1 MKVGK
6 RRGGMLLRQAVSLC
20 LSLSMLVGLCL
31 WALAAPAREAVTEE
45 AIAPEPMEEP
55 TQQISLEEPP
65 PVEEPSENQ
74 PQLLSG
80 TVAYAVEGGNI
91 YFDPNTGKITG
102 CDASVTK
109 AVIPGKIDGIDV
121 TSIGQSA
128 FADCDSL
135 TSVIIPDSVISIWTW
150 AFRSCSSLT
159 SVTIGN
165 CVTSIG
171 DRAFEYCSSLTS
183 VTIPDSV
190 TSIGNSAF
198 EHCGSLTRLTM
209 GNDVTTIGDRAFEY
223 CGSLTSVTIPDT
235 VTSIGNY
242 AFYQCGSLTS
252 VTVPDSVISI
262 GDHAFGAC
270 DSLTS
275 VTIPDSVTSIGDRA
289 FSHCSSLTSV
299 TIGTSVT
306 SIGDSAFNGC
316 HSLTSVTIPDT
327 VTSIGNYAFYQ
338 CGSLTSVTIPDSV
351 TTIGNYAFYWCD
363 SLTSVTIGTSVT
375 TIGNYAFYWCSS
387 LTSVTIGTSVT
398 TIGNYAFENCSSLT
412 SVRIPDSVTTVGDGA
427 FDSCSSLTSVTI
439 GNGVTTIGKVAFSD
453 CSFTSVTIPDSV
465 TTIGELAFSG
475 CYSLTSVTI
484 GDSVTTIGNSAFAH
498 SYNLTSAYFMGDAPF
513 GDGVYPSNITIYYI
527 DGKDGWTTPTWE
539 GYRTVPIFGL
549 EGATETHLE
558 NYYSKLTDYHF
569 RFTDQMGQGIP
580 GISLTVDGSTITGD
594 PISPSLMFSYGG
606 DTLEAVTIFKPGYH
620 SINLPG
626 YVLSTY
632 NEVSLHPDS
641 YDLPFAQAVYGSQD
655 GGTSYNDLLN
665 SGMSFSAGSLDEQ
678 TAFYID
684 VNWGNRSPGKIY
696 LSQTLNPADG
706 FEVTEGLNDAQN
718 ISMHLDSG
726 SRLYLLMQT
735 ADGEVFTKALAATI
749 TEEDVEV
756 DVDFGNSVD
765 IDSPNDDTFLSKFKL
780 GFKLPKNLDVS
791 LSVENDGTVLGTIG
805 VKIAEKKD
813 VGPAVKTIKDALYYA
828 DNYPKDWDGFV
839 RALKGG
845 SIIPRS
851 STFGITLDAKVI
863 GYLEGKLVRENDGSY
878 GIQLTDGKLA
888 AKFEGKLEK
897 TWQIYTVTGVPFY
910 VGGSVEPSVEF
921 STSILSGELALPFGM
936 TPIDVKG
943 SLPLKVRGGLGW
955 DSIASAG
962 IYGKGSITAELA
974 IPIVLDELEVYVNA
988 SFGAEAK
995 FFCFSA
1001 DLEIYKTK
1009 NLYLYGG
1016 ADKTS
1021 LLMQPLALDIADADW
1036 QPQSRDYLYAP
1047 TLFAVGEDDTQT
1059 GVETVLSDLYPYADV
1074 QTAAL
1079 PDGSQLIVWTADPG
1093 LNLRAEDNNRT
1104 KLYYAYNTGSGWSS
1118 PAPVEGSDD
1127 GTADFNPVLQVL
1139 NGTAYL
1145 MWQDASRPLTGNDD
1159 VGSTAAAMDISIAAF
1174 DSGTG
1179 AFHAMGTVG
1188 TNHYDGAAS
1197 IGMLG
1202 GQPAVVW
1209 ASNSGENPLAASGR
1223 VGAIHRAVWD
1233 GTAWID
1239 ETLAD
1244 GLGAIDQTTTDGNR
1258 IWFSAD
1264 TDLDAGTFA
1273 DRDIFLYDGSVTNL
1287 TNTNDVADTKPVYVD
1302 GNVLWYSGSTLVTGN
1317 GDTISLAVDT
1327 DRYSYVRSG
1336 SGLEAVVYV
1345 LTDGETRVSSL
1356 YASFNDGTGWG
1367 EPILLSSAGGNIG
1380 SFHAQF
1386 LGDGTLSIVTSER
1399 TVSEVTEEY
1408 EIPELSPA
1416 AQLKVYAVTPVCDLA
1431 VENVTYLPHSM
1442 VPGGTLDVQMDV
1454 ANLGATAVNVVNV
1467 TVNDGT
1473 NTLFEQAY
1481 AAELLSGER
1490 ANLIV
1495 GVPLED
1501 EIPASLTVK
1510 VTPVGYSDGSTENN
1524 SASVAL
1530 RLSDVSLEGGTARS
1544 DGAGTTAT
1552 VLVVNRGQTDLNN
1565 VTLNLYQN
1573 GESTPLSTQSVPN
1586 LAVGDAQFVTFTLNQ
1601 AMANNSLLRVEAAG
1615 VSNENVVGNNSCTV
1629 LVSAPPVAEV
1639 SLGASYIESDTG
1651 FAVVATIRNTTSSP
1665 QDYTICC
1672 ASYDGNR
1679 RMLQVKSLESQTTES
1694 GGEDSYQLTLPANDA
1709 SASSIKV
1716 FVLNSVRQ
1724 PLTDCVEL
1732 QIRQ

>member
-1 MKVGK
+1 M
-6 RRGGMLLRQAVSLC
+6 
-20 LSLSMLVGLCL
+20 
-31 WALAAPAREAVTEE
+31 
-45 AIAPEPMEEP
+45 
-55 TQQISLEEPP
+55 
-65 PVEEPSENQ
+65 
-74 PQLLSG
+74 
-80 TVAYAVEGGNI
+80 
-91 YFDPNTGKITG
+91 
-102 CDASVTK
+102 
-109 AVIPGKIDGIDV
+109 
-121 TSIGQSA
+121 
-128 FADCDSL
+128 
-135 TSVIIPDSVISIWTW
+135 
-150 AFRSCSSLT
+150 
-159 SVTIGN
+159 
-165 CVTSIG
+165 
-171 DRAFEYCSSLTS
+171 
-183 VTIPDSV
+183 TIPDSV
-190 TSIGNSAF
+190 TSIGDSAF
-198 EHCGSLTRLTM
+198 W
-209 GNDVTTIGDRAFEY
+209 Y
-223 CGSLTSVTIPDT
+223 
-235 VTSIGNY
+235 
-242 AFYQCGSLTS
+242 
-252 VTVPDSVISI
+252 
-262 GDHAFGAC
+262 C

-275 VTIPDSVTSIGDRA
+275 VTIPDSVTSIGD
-289 FSHCSSLTSV
+289 
-299 TIGTSVT
+299 
-306 SIGDSAFNGC
+306 SAFWYC
-316 HSLTSVTIPDT
+316 D
-327 VTSIGNYAFYQ
+327 
-338 CGSLTSVTIPDSV
+338 SLTSVTIPDSV
-351 TTIGNYAFYWCD
+351 TSIGDYAFTGCDSLTSVMIPDSVTSIGYHAFAGCD
-363 SLTSVTIGTSVT
+363 SLTSVTIPDSVTSIGDNAFWYCDSLENIYVDPNNKSYCSVEGILFDKEMKCLIQYPGGKPGAYTIPDSVTSIGDHALSRCFNLTSVTFPDSVT
-375 TIGNYAFYWCSS
+375 TIGNFAFHECYR
-387 LTSVTIGTSVT
+387 LPSVT
-398 TIGNYAFENCSSLT
+398 
-412 SVRIPDSVTTVGDGA
+412 IPDSVTAIGDRA

-439 GNGVTTIGKVAFSD
+439 PDSVTSIGYGAFD
-453 CSFTSVTIPDSV
+453 LCSSLTSVTIPDSV
-465 TTIGELAFSG
+465 TYIGDSAFRCCLSLTSITIGNGVTSIGRYAFED
-475 CYSLTSVTI
+475 CKSLTSVTI
-484 GDSVTTIGNSAFAH
+484 PASVTYIGDSAFRCCSSLTSVTIPDSVTYIGDSAFYQCSSLTSVTIPDSVTYIGDNAFDLCSSLTSVTIPAGVTSIRNRAFRNCSSLTSVTIPAGVAH
-498 SYNLTSAYFMGDAPF
+498 INSSAFKGCSSLTSAYFMGDAPRYI
-513 GDGVYPSNITIYYI
+513 GDEIFPSDVTLYYI
-527 DGKDGWTTPTWE
+527 DGKKGWTTPTWWF
-539 GYRTVPIFGL
+539 YRTVPILGL
-549 EGATETHLE
+549 EGETETHLSD
-558 NYYSKLTDYHF
+558 YYSKLTDYHF
-569 RFTDQMGQGIP
+569 RFTDQMGQGVP

-594 PISPSLMFSYGG
+594 PLSPSLMFSYGG
-606 DTLEAVTIFKPGYH
+606 DTLETVTIFKSGYH

-641 YDLPFAQAVYGSQD
+641 YDLPFAQAVYGSQN
-655 GGTSYNDLLN
+655 GGTSYNDLL
-665 SGMSFSAGSLDEQ
+665 SGGMSFSAGSLDEQ

-706 FEVTEGLNDAQN
+706 FALKEGLNDAQN
-718 ISMHLDSG
+718 ISMYLDSG
-726 SRLYLLMQT
+726 SGLYLLMQT
-735 ADGEVFTKALAATI
+735 ADGEVFTKALAVTI
-749 TEEDVEV
+749 TAEDVEL
-756 DVDFGNSVD
+756 DVDFGDSVD
-765 IDSPNDDTFLSKFKL
+765 IDSPSDDAFLSKFKL
-780 GFKLPKNLDVS
+780 GFKLPKNLNVS
-791 LSVENDGTVLGTIG
+791 LSIENDGTVLGTIG
-805 VKIAEKKD
+805 VKIAEKKN
-813 VGPAVKTIKDALYYA
+813 VAPTVKTIKDALYYA
-828 DNYPKDWDGFV
+828 DNYPKDWDSFV

-845 SIIPRS
+845 SIIPQS
-851 STFGITLDAKVI
+851 STFGITVDAKVI
-863 GYLEGKLVRENDGSY
+863 GYLEGKLVRKNDGSY
-878 GIQLTDGKLA
+878 GIQLTEGKLA

-910 VGGSVEPSVEF
+910 VGGSIEPSVEF
-921 STSILSGELALPFGM
+921 STRILSGDMLLPFAM

-943 SLPLKVRGGLGW
+943 NLPLKMRGGLGW

-962 IYGKGSITAELA
+962 IYGKGTFTAELT

-995 FFCFSA
+995 FFCFKT

-1021 LLMQPLALDIADADW
+1021 LLMQPLALDIANADW

-1047 TLFAVGEDDTQT
+1047 ALFAVGEDDTQT

-1104 KLYYAYNTGSGWSS
+1104 KLYYAYNSGSGWSS

-1159 VGSTAAAMDISIAAF
+1159 VASTAAAMDISIAAF

-1179 AFHAMGTVG
+1179 AFHSMGTVG

-1244 GLGAIDQTTTDGNR
+1244 GLGAIDQTATDGNR

-1264 TDLDAGTFA
+1264 TDLDASTFA

-1302 GNVLWYSGSTLVTGN
+1302 GKVLWYSGGTLVTEN
-1317 GDTISLAVDT
+1317 GDTISLAEDT

-1367 EPILLSSAGGNIG
+1367 EPILLNCAGGNIG

-1386 LGDGTLSIVTSER
+1386 LGDGTLSVVTSER
-1399 TVSEVTEEY
+1399 TVSEVTKEY
-1408 EIPELSPA
+1408 EIPELSST

-1501 EIPASLTVK
+1501 KIPTSLTVK

-1524 SASVAL
+1524 SASISL

-1586 LAVGDAQFVTFTLNQ
+1586 LAVGDAQFVTFALNQ
-1601 AMANNSLLRVEAAG
+1601 AMANNSLLQVEAAG
-1615 VSNENVVGNNSCTV
+1615 VSDENVVGNNSCTV

-1639 SLGASYIESDTG
+1639 SLGASYIESDAG

-1672 ASYDGNR
+1672 ASYDGNG
-1679 RMLQVKSLESQTTES
+1679 RMLQVTALENQTTES

-1716 FVLNSVRQ
+1716 FILNSVRQ

-1732 QIRQ
+1732 QVRQ

>member
-223 CGSLTSVTIPDT
+223 CG
-235 VTSIGNY
+235 
-242 AFYQCGSLTS
+242 
-252 VTVPDSVISI
+252 
-262 GDHAFGAC
+262 
-270 DSLTS
+270 
-275 VTIPDSVTSIGDRA
+275 
-289 FSHCSSLTSV
+289 
-299 TIGTSVT
+299 
-306 SIGDSAFNGC
+306 
-316 HSLTSVTIPDT
+316 SLTSVTIPDT

-655 GGTSYNDLLN
+655 GGTSYNYLLN

-684 VNWGNRSPGKIY
+684 VNWGNRSSGKIY

-706 FEVTEGLNDAQN
+706 FALKEGLNDAQN

-726 SRLYLLMQT
+726 SGLYLLMQT
-735 ADGEVFTKALAATI
+735 ANGEVFTKALAATI
-749 TEEDVEV
+749 TEEDVEL

-765 IDSPNDDTFLSKFKL
+765 IDSPNDDTFLSKFEL

-805 VKIAEKKD
+805 VKIAEKED
-813 VGPAVKTIKDALYYA
+813 VGSAVKTIKDALYYA

-897 TWQIYTVTGVPFY
+897 PGRF
-910 VGGSVEPSVEF
+910 
-921 STSILSGELALPFGM
+921 ILSPAFRFMLEAL
-936 TPIDVKG
+936 
-943 SLPLKVRGGLGW
+943 
-955 DSIASAG
+955 
-962 IYGKGSITAELA
+962 
-974 IPIVLDELEVYVNA
+974 
-988 SFGAEAK
+988 
-995 FFCFSA
+995 
-1001 DLEIYKTK
+1001 
-1009 NLYLYGG
+1009 
-1016 ADKTS
+1016 
-1021 LLMQPLALDIADADW
+1021 
-1036 QPQSRDYLYAP
+1036 
-1047 TLFAVGEDDTQT
+1047 
-1059 GVETVLSDLYPYADV
+1059 
-1074 QTAAL
+1074 
-1079 PDGSQLIVWTADPG
+1079 
-1093 LNLRAEDNNRT
+1093 LNLRLN
-1104 KLYYAYNTGSGWSS
+1104 S
-1118 PAPVEGSDD
+1118 APVSY
-1127 GTADFNPVLQVL
+1127 P
-1139 NGTAYL
+1139 
-1145 MWQDASRPLTGNDD
+1145 
-1159 VGSTAAAMDISIAAF
+1159 
-1174 DSGTG
+1174 
-1179 AFHAMGTVG
+1179 
-1188 TNHYDGAAS
+1188 
-1197 IGMLG
+1197 
-1202 GQPAVVW
+1202 
-1209 ASNSGENPLAASGR
+1209 EN
-1223 VGAIHRAVWD
+1223 
-1233 GTAWID
+1233 
-1239 ETLAD
+1239 
-1244 GLGAIDQTTTDGNR
+1244 
-1258 IWFSAD
+1258 
-1264 TDLDAGTFA
+1264 
-1273 DRDIFLYDGSVTNL
+1273 
-1287 TNTNDVADTKPVYVD
+1287 
-1302 GNVLWYSGSTLVTGN
+1302 
-1317 GDTISLAVDT
+1317 
-1327 DRYSYVRSG
+1327 
-1336 SGLEAVVYV
+1336 
-1345 LTDGETRVSSL
+1345 
-1356 YASFNDGTGWG
+1356 
-1367 EPILLSSAGGNIG
+1367 
-1380 SFHAQF
+1380 
-1386 LGDGTLSIVTSER
+1386 
-1399 TVSEVTEEY
+1399 
-1408 EIPELSPA
+1408 
-1416 AQLKVYAVTPVCDLA
+1416 
-1431 VENVTYLPHSM
+1431 
-1442 VPGGTLDVQMDV
+1442 
-1454 ANLGATAVNVVNV
+1454 
-1467 TVNDGT
+1467 
-1473 NTLFEQAY
+1473 
-1481 AAELLSGER
+1481 
-1490 ANLIV
+1490 
-1495 GVPLED
+1495 
-1501 EIPASLTVK
+1501 
-1510 VTPVGYSDGSTENN
+1510 
-1524 SASVAL
+1524 
-1530 RLSDVSLEGGTARS
+1530 
-1544 DGAGTTAT
+1544 
-1552 VLVVNRGQTDLNN
+1552 
-1565 VTLNLYQN
+1565 
-1573 GESTPLSTQSVPN
+1573 
-1586 LAVGDAQFVTFTLNQ
+1586 
-1601 AMANNSLLRVEAAG
+1601 
-1615 VSNENVVGNNSCTV
+1615 
-1629 LVSAPPVAEV
+1629 
-1639 SLGASYIESDTG
+1639 
-1651 FAVVATIRNTTSSP
+1651 
-1665 QDYTICC
+1665 
-1672 ASYDGNR
+1672 
-1679 RMLQVKSLESQTTES
+1679 
-1694 GGEDSYQLTLPANDA
+1694 
-1709 SASSIKV
+1709 
-1716 FVLNSVRQ
+1716 
-1724 PLTDCVEL
+1724 
-1732 QIRQ
+1732 

>member
-1 MKVGK
+1 MKAGK
-6 RRGGMLLRQAVSLC
+6 RRGGKLFRQAVSLC

-31 WALAAPAREAVTEE
+31 WALAAPAREVVTEE
-45 AIAPEPMEEP
+45 TIAPEPMEEP
-55 TQQISLEEPP
+55 AQQMFLEEPP
-65 PVEEPSENQ
+65 RVEEPSENQ

-91 YFDPNTGKITG
+91 YFDPSTGEIT
-102 CDASVTK
+102 
-109 AVIPGKIDGIDV
+109 
-121 TSIGQSA
+121 
-128 FADCDSL
+128 DCGS
-135 TSVIIPDSVISIWTW
+135 SVISADIP
-150 AFRSCSSLT
+150 AEINGIS
-159 SVTIGN
+159 
-165 CVTSIG
+165 VTSIG
-171 DRAFEYCSSLTS
+171 D
-183 VTIPDSV
+183 
-190 TSIGNSAF
+190 N
-198 EHCGSLTRLTM
+198 
-209 GNDVTTIGDRAFEY
+209 
-223 CGSLTSVTIPDT
+223 
-235 VTSIGNY
+235 
-242 AFYQCGSLTS
+242 AFYS
-252 VTVPDSVISI
+252 
-262 GDHAFGAC
+262 C

-275 VTIPDSVTSIGDRA
+275 VTIPDSVTYIGADAFSSCDSLTDIYVDPNNVSYCSADGVLFDKDMKCLIRYPGGKAGVYTILEGVTSIGEDAFAGCVSLTGVTIPDSVASIGDAA
-289 FSHCSSLTSV
+289 FYQCDKLTSVTIGNSVTSIGNSVFSYCSKLTSV

-306 SIGDSAFNGC
+306 SIGNSAFNKC
-316 HSLTSVTIPDT
+316 YSLT
-327 VTSIGNYAFYQ
+327 N
-338 CGSLTSVTIPDSV
+338 VTIPDSV
-351 TTIGNYAFYWCD
+351 TSIGEDAFYQCD
-363 SLTSVTIGTSVT
+363 SLT
-375 TIGNYAFYWCSS
+375 N
-387 LTSVTIGTSVT
+387 
-398 TIGNYAFENCSSLT
+398 
-412 SVRIPDSVTTVGDGA
+412 
-427 FDSCSSLTSVTI
+427 
-439 GNGVTTIGKVAFSD
+439 
-453 CSFTSVTIPDSV
+453 VTIPDSV
-465 TTIGELAFSG
+465 TYIGRSAFRSCSNLTNVTILGRVTFIEDYTFSGCFRLTNVTIPDSVTRICIEAFSSCNSLTNLTIPDSVKFIEYKAFSG
-475 CYSLTSVTI
+475 CHSLTNLTIPDSVVAIHERGFSHCSSLSSVTI
-484 GDSVTTIGNSAFAH
+484 QDSVTGFGAYAF
-498 SYNLTSAYFMGDAPF
+498 SGCSSLTSAYFMGDAPRYF
-513 GDGVYPSNITIYYI
+513 THNAFPGGITLYYI

-539 GYRTVPIFGL
+539 GYRTVPILGL
-549 EGATETHLE
+549 EGETGTHLSD
-558 NYYSKLTDYHF
+558 YYSKLTDYHF
-569 RFTDQMGQGIP
+569 WFTDNANQALTGILVTA
-580 GISLTVDGSTITGD
+580 GGESVSSGDASELSFAYSTEDNTQTI
-594 PISPSLMFSYGG
+594 
-606 DTLEAVTIFKPGYH
+606 AVSKPNYH
-620 SINLPG
+620 SVSLPL
-626 YVLSTY
+626 YVLGSY
-632 NEVSLHPDS
+632 NNIALYPESHTQ
-641 YDLPFAQAVYGSQD
+641 PFAQAVYGSQN
-655 GGTSYNDLLN
+655 GGTSYNDLL
-665 SGMSFSAGSLDEQ
+665 SGGMSFSAGSLDEQ

-749 TEEDVEV
+749 TEEDVEL

-765 IDSPNDDTFLSKFKL
+765 IDVPSDDAFLSKFKL
-780 GFKLPKNLDVS
+780 GFKLPKNLNVS

-805 VKIAEKKD
+805 IKIAEKKD

-828 DNYPKDWDGFV
+828 DNYPKDWDSFV

-845 SIIPRS
+845 SIIPQS
-851 STFGITLDAKVI
+851 STFGITVDAKVI
-863 GYLEGKLVRENDGSY
+863 GYLEGKLVRKNDGSY
-878 GIQLTDGKLA
+878 GIQLTEGKLA

-910 VGGSVEPSVEF
+910 VGGSIEPSVEF
-921 STSILSGELALPFGM
+921 STRILSGDIALPFGM

-943 SLPLKVRGGLGW
+943 KVPLKMRGGLGW

-962 IYGKGSITAELA
+962 IYGKGTFTAELT

-995 FFCFSA
+995 FFCFKT

-1021 LLMQPLALDIADADW
+1021 LLMQPLALDIANADW

-1047 TLFAVGEDDTQT
+1047 ALFAVGEDDTQT

-1104 KLYYAYNTGSGWSS
+1104 KLYYAYNSGSGWSS

-1159 VGSTAAAMDISIAAF
+1159 VASTAAAMDISIAAF

-1179 AFHAMGTVG
+1179 AFHSMGTVG

-1244 GLGAIDQTTTDGNR
+1244 SLGAIDQTATDGNR

-1264 TDLDAGTFA
+1264 TDLDASTFA

-1302 GNVLWYSGSTLVTGN
+1302 GNVLWYSGGTLVTGN
-1317 GDTISLAVDT
+1317 GDTISLAEDT
-1327 DRYSYVRSG
+1327 DRVSYVRSG

-1356 YASFNDGTGWG
+1356 YASFNDDTGWG
-1367 EPILLSSAGGNIG
+1367 EPILLNSAGGNIG

-1501 EIPASLTVK
+1501 KIPTSLTVK

-1524 SASVAL
+1524 SASISL

-1586 LAVGDAQFVTFTLNQ
+1586 LAVGDAQFVTFALNQ
-1601 AMANNSLLRVEAAG
+1601 AMANNSLLQVEAAG

-1639 SLGASYIESDTG
+1639 SLGASYIESDAG

-1672 ASYDGNR
+1672 ASYDGNG
-1679 RMLQVKSLESQTTES
+1679 RMLQVTALENQTTES

-1716 FVLNSVRQ
+1716 FILNSVRQ

-1732 QIRQ
+1732 QVRQ